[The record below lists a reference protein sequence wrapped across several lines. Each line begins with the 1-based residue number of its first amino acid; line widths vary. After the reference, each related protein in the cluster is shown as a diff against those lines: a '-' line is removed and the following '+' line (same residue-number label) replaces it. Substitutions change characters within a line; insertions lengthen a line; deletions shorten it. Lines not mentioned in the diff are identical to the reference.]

1 MFIHNFIYSLKTLF
15 KNKMLIFWTFAFPI
29 ILGTF
34 FYMAFS
40 NIQEGQK
47 LNIINIAIVEN
58 EELKSSE
65 YYKKAFDNLSDEKNE
80 DRLFNVSYV
89 NEEEAKEKLQN
100 DEIAG
105 YMKLEDGKPK
115 LTFVSNGIDQTVFKY
130 ITEQITQTGDIITS
144 LTEEK
149 IKEEIQKGN
158 YNFDSNEIV
167 EKIYNESTKE
177 DSKLDNIT
185 NGNLEFMMI
194 EFYTLIAM
202 TCLYGGMLGIFAI
215 NQNLANMSNKGKR
228 IEVAPTKKGIVVL
241 SSLLAS
247 YVAQAI
253 GLAILFAYTILVLK
267 INYGNDLGLIVLLSA
282 CRKFSWTFN
291 WNSNWYNA

>member
-15 KNKMLIFWTFAFPI
+15 KNKALIFWTFAFPI

-40 NIQEGQK
+40 NIQEGQE

-65 YYKKAFDNLSDEKNE
+65 YYKKAFDNLSDEENE
-80 DRLFNVSYV
+80 DRLFSTSYV
-89 NEEEAKEKLQN
+89 SEEEAKEKLQN

-130 ITEQITQTGDIITS
+130 VTEQITQTDDIITN

-158 YNFDSNEIV
+158 YNFNTEEIV

-177 DSKLDNIT
+177 NTKLENIT
-185 NGNLEFMMI
+185 NGNLEYMMI
-194 EFYTLIAM
+194 EFYSLIAM
-202 TCLYGGMLGIFAI
+202 TCLYGGMLGIVAI

-228 IEVAPTKKGIVVL
+228 IEVAPTKKVVVVL

-253 GLAILFAYTILVLK
+253 GLIILFAYTILVLK
-267 INYGNDLGLIVLLSA
+267 INYGNNLGLIVLLSA
-282 CRKFSWTFN
+282 CRKFSWSFN

>member
-15 KNKMLIFWTFAFPI
+15 KNKALIFWTFAFPI
-29 ILGTF
+29 ILGTLF
-34 FYMAFS
+34 NMAFS

-47 LNIINIAIVEN
+47 LDIINIAIVEN
-58 EELKSSE
+58 DELKSNE
-65 YYKKAFDNLSDEKNE
+65 YYKKAFDNLSDEENE
-80 DRLFNVSYV
+80 DRLFNTSYV
-89 NEEEAKEKLQN
+89 SEEEAKEKLQN

-130 ITEQITQTGDIITS
+130 VTEEITQTGDIITNLS
-144 LTEEK
+144 EEK
-149 IKEEIQKGN
+149 IKAEIQKGN
-158 YNFDSNEIV
+158 YNINAEEIV
-167 EKIYNESTKE
+167 KNIYDETTKTE
-177 DSKLDNIT
+177 TKLENIT
-185 NGNLEFMMI
+185 NGNLEYMMI
-194 EFYTLIAM
+194 EFYSLIAM
-202 TCLYGGMLGIFAI
+202 TCLYGGMLGIVAI

-228 IEVAPTKKGIVVL
+228 IEVAPTKKGVVVL

-253 GLAILFAYTILVLK
+253 GLIILFAYTILVLK
-267 INYGNDLGLIVLLSA
+267 INYGNNLGLIVLLSA
-282 CRKFSWTFN
+282 CRKFSWSFN

>member
-80 DRLFNVSYV
+80 DRLFNVRYV
-89 NEEEAKEKLQN
+89 TEEEAKEKLQN

-228 IEVAPTKKGIVVL
+228 IEVANKKKGIVVL

>member
-80 DRLFNVSYV
+80 DRLFNVRYV
-89 NEEEAKEKLQN
+89 TEEEAKEKLQN

-177 DSKLDNIT
+177 DFKLDNIT

>member
-15 KNKMLIFWTFAFPI
+15 KNKALIFWTFAFPI
-29 ILGTF
+29 ILGTLF
-34 FYMAFS
+34 NMAFS

-47 LNIINIAIVEN
+47 LDIINIAIVEN
-58 EELKSSE
+58 DELKSNE
-65 YYKKAFDNLSDEKNE
+65 YYKKAFDNLSDEENE
-80 DRLFNVSYV
+80 DRLFNTSYV
-89 NEEEAKEKLQN
+89 SEEEAKEKLQN

-130 ITEQITQTGDIITS
+130 VTEQITQTGDIITN

-158 YNFDSNEIV
+158 YNFNTEEIV

-177 DSKLDNIT
+177 NTKLENIT
-185 NGNLEFMMI
+185 NGNLEYMMI
-194 EFYTLIAM
+194 EFYSLIAM
-202 TCLYGGMLGIFAI
+202 TCLYGGMLGIVAI

-228 IEVAPTKKGIVVL
+228 IEIAPTKKGVVVL

-253 GLAILFAYTILVLK
+253 GLIILFAYTILVLK
-267 INYGNDLGLIVLLSA
+267 INYGNNLGLIVLLSA
-282 CRKFSWTFN
+282 CRKFSWSFN

>member
-15 KNKMLIFWTFAFPI
+15 KNKALIFWTFAFPI
-29 ILGTF
+29 ILGTLF
-34 FYMAFS
+34 NMAFS

-47 LNIINIAIVEN
+47 LDIINIAIVEN
-58 EELKSSE
+58 DELKSNK
-65 YYKKAFDNLSDEKNE
+65 YYKKAFDNLSDEENE
-80 DRLFNVSYV
+80 DRLFNTSYV
-89 NEEEAKEKLQN
+89 SEEEAKEKLQN

-130 ITEQITQTGDIITS
+130 VTEQITQAGDIITN

-158 YNFDSNEIV
+158 YNFNAEEIV
-167 EKIYNESTKE
+167 KNIYDETTKTE
-177 DSKLDNIT
+177 TKLENIT
-185 NGNLEFMMI
+185 NGNLEYMMI
-194 EFYTLIAM
+194 EFYSLIAM
-202 TCLYGGMLGIFAI
+202 TCLYGGMLGIVAI

-228 IEVAPTKKGIVVL
+228 IEVAPTKKVVVVL

-247 YVAQAI
+247 YVAQAV
-253 GLAILFAYTILVLK
+253 GLVILFAYTTLVLK
-267 INYGNDLGLIVLLSA
+267 INYGNNLGLIVLLSA
-282 CRKFSWTFN
+282 CRKFSWSFN

>member
-1 MFIHNFIYSLKTLF
+1 MFLHNFKYSLKTLF

-29 ILGTF
+29 ILGTLF
-34 FYMAFS
+34 NMAFS

-47 LNIINIAIVEN
+47 LDIINIAIVEN
-58 EELKSSE
+58 DELKSNK
-65 YYKKAFDNLSDEKNE
+65 YYKKAFDNLSDEENE
-80 DRLFNVSYV
+80 DRLFNTSYV
-89 NEEEAKEKLQN
+89 SEEEAKEKLQN

-130 ITEQITQTGDIITS
+130 VTEQITQAGDIITN

-158 YNFDSNEIV
+158 YNFNAEEIV
-167 EKIYNESTKE
+167 KNIYDETTKTE
-177 DSKLDNIT
+177 TKLENIT
-185 NGNLEFMMI
+185 NGNLEYMMI
-194 EFYTLIAM
+194 EFYSLIAM
-202 TCLYGGMLGIFAI
+202 TCLYGGMLGIVAI

-228 IEVAPTKKGIVVL
+228 IEVAPTKKVVVVL

-247 YVAQAI
+247 YVAQAV
-253 GLAILFAYTILVLK
+253 GLVILFAYTTLVLK
-267 INYGNDLGLIVLLSA
+267 INYGNNLGLIVLLSA
-282 CRKFSWTFN
+282 CRKFSWSFN

>member
-80 DRLFNVSYV
+80 DRLFNISYV

>member
-80 DRLFNVSYV
+80 DRLFNVRYV
-89 NEEEAKEKLQN
+89 TEEEAKEKLQN

>member
-80 DRLFNVSYV
+80 DRLFNVRYV
-89 NEEEAKEKLQN
+89 TEEEAKEKLQN

-130 ITEQITQTGDIITS
+130 VTEQITRS
-144 LTEEK
+144 
-149 IKEEIQKGN
+149 
-158 YNFDSNEIV
+158 
-167 EKIYNESTKE
+167 
-177 DSKLDNIT
+177 
-185 NGNLEFMMI
+185 
-194 EFYTLIAM
+194 
-202 TCLYGGMLGIFAI
+202 
-215 NQNLANMSNKGKR
+215 R
-228 IEVAPTKKGIVVL
+228 
-241 SSLLAS
+241 
-247 YVAQAI
+247 
-253 GLAILFAYTILVLK
+253 
-267 INYGNDLGLIVLLSA
+267 
-282 CRKFSWTFN
+282 
-291 WNSNWYNA
+291 

>member
-15 KNKMLIFWTFAFPI
+15 KNKALIFWTFAFPI
-29 ILGTF
+29 ILGTLF
-34 FYMAFS
+34 NMAFS

-47 LNIINIAIVEN
+47 LDIINIAIVEN
-58 EELKSSE
+58 DELKSNK
-65 YYKKAFDNLSDEKNE
+65 YYKKAFDNLSDEENE
-80 DRLFNVSYV
+80 DRLFNTSYV
-89 NEEEAKEKLQN
+89 SEEEAKEKLQN

-130 ITEQITQTGDIITS
+130 VTEQIMQAGDIITN

-158 YNFDSNEIV
+158 YNFNAEEIV
-167 EKIYNESTKE
+167 KNIYDETTKTE
-177 DSKLDNIT
+177 TKLENIT
-185 NGNLEFMMI
+185 NGNLEYMMI
-194 EFYTLIAM
+194 EFYSLIAM
-202 TCLYGGMLGIFAI
+202 TCLYGGMLGIVAI

-228 IEVAPTKKGIVVL
+228 IEIAPTKKGVVVL

-253 GLAILFAYTILVLK
+253 GLVILFAYTILALK
-267 INYGNDLGLIVLLSA
+267 INYGNNLGLIVLLSA
-282 CRKFSWTFN
+282 CRKFSWSFN